1 VFTIYHFTGG
11 LLGKLTNPN
20 YAQYAATV
28 LKWLFEMECTTADL
42 GNTFNESAEG
52 LIDQFTAGLGYGGR
66 SGWTKEQQQVGGRAA
81 QQNRL
86 EEYGGNGATY
96 HSQDQR

>member
-1 VFTIYHFTGG
+1 MELELPVSALRPRVSCVRLVFTIYHFTGG

-52 LIDQFTAGLGYGGR
+52 LIDQFTAGLGYGM
-66 SGWTKEQQQVGGRAA
+66 S
-81 QQNRL
+81 
-86 EEYGGNGATY
+86 
-96 HSQDQR
+96 SQPCIL